1 MIQLKKGVYWVGAV
15 DWDIKNF
22 HGYITKRGSSYNA
35 YLIISDK
42 IALVDTVK
50 APFYE
55 TMVRHIKE
63 IVDPRKIDYI
73 ISNHAEPDHSGS
85 LIKFYKEEA
94 PQAEIIATK
103 RGQTIITKYYGD
115 VPITTTDD
123 MSEVKLGDKT
133 LSFVA
138 VPMAHWP
145 DSMVSYIPEDKILLS
160 NDAFGQHLASSE
172 RFNDEVNQKE
182 LWQEALAYYA
192 NILMP
197 LNRSVGRAIQSL
209 DGVPIDIIAPSH
221 GVIWRKDIGKILQK
235 YSGWVAGETKEKV
248 VIAYD
253 TMWKST
259 KEMAYAIAEGVAS
272 EGVECKVFNL
282 TENHRSGVMT
292 EIQEARAVL
301 IGSPTLNN
309 YMYPTVAG
317 FLAYMRGLK
326 PMNKFGAGF
335 GSFGWAGGAR
345 RFVEE
350 QMKLAGIELIE
361 SELDFSYKP
370 TEDEWKKSFD
380 YGVLVA
386 QKVKGN

>member
-1 MIQLKKGVYWVGAV
+1 MIQLKEGVYWVGAV
-15 DWDIKNF
+15 DWDIRNF
-22 HGYITKRGSSYNA
+22 HGYITNRGSTYNA
-35 YLIISDK
+35 YLIVSDK

-55 TMVRHIKE
+55 TMLRHIKE
-63 IVDPRKIDYI
+63 IVDPSKIDYI

-85 LIKFYKEEA
+85 LLKFYKEEA
-94 PQAEIIATK
+94 PQAEIVATK
-103 RGQTIITKYYGD
+103 RGKTIINKYYGD
-115 VPITTTDD
+115 LPITTTDE
-123 MSEVKLGDKT
+123 MPEVKLGGKT

-160 NDAFGQHLASSE
+160 NDAFGQHIASAE
-172 RFNDEVNQKE
+172 RFNDEVCQEE
-182 LWQEALAYYA
+182 LWEEAITYYA

-197 LNRSVGRAIQSL
+197 LNRSVGRALQAL

-221 GVIWRKDIGKILQK
+221 GVIWRKDLGKILKK
-235 YSGWVAGETKEKV
+235 YTNWVAGETKERV

-259 KEMAYAIAEGVAS
+259 QNMAYAIAEGVSS

-282 TENHRSGVMT
+282 TDNHRSDVMAA
-292 EIQEARAVL
+292 IQEARAVL

-309 YMYPTVAG
+309 HVYPTVAG

-350 QMKLAGIELIE
+350 QMKLAGIEIID
-361 SELDFSYKP
+361 SDLDVSYKP
-370 TEDEWKKSFD
+370 TEEEWKKSFD
-380 YGVLVA
+380 YGVMVA
-386 QKVKGN
+386 KKVKEN

>member
-1 MIQLKKGVYWVGAV
+1 MIQLKEGVYWVGAV
-15 DWDIKNF
+15 DWDVKNF
-22 HGYITKRGSSYNA
+22 HGYITHRGTTYNA
-35 YLIISDK
+35 YLIVSDK

-63 IVDPRKIDYI
+63 IVDPSKIDYI
-73 ISNHAEPDHSGS
+73 ISNHAEPDHSGA
-85 LIKFYKEEA
+85 LTKFYKEEA
-94 PQAEIIATK
+94 SQAEIIATK
-103 RGQTIITKYYGD
+103 RGEKIITKYYGD
-115 VPITTTDD
+115 LPITTIDD
-123 MSEVKLGDKT
+123 MPEVKLGGKT

-145 DSMVSYIPEDKILLS
+145 DSMVSYIPEDKLLLS
-160 NDAFGQHLASSE
+160 NDAFGQHLASCG
-172 RFNDEVNQKE
+172 RFNDEVDQQE
-182 LWQEALAYYA
+182 LWHEALAYYA

-197 LNRSVGRAIQSL
+197 LNRSVGRAIQAL
-209 DGVPIDIIAPSH
+209 DGVPIDMIAPSH
-221 GVIWRKDIGKILQK
+221 GVIWRKDLGDILAK
-235 YSGWVAGETKEKV
+235 YTSWVAGETKNKV

-272 EGVECKVFNL
+272 EGVNCKVYNL
-282 TENHRSGVMT
+282 TENHRSDVMT
-292 EIQEARAVL
+292 EVQEAKAVL
-301 IGSPTLNN
+301 VGSPTLNN
-309 YMYPTVAG
+309 HVYPTVAG

-326 PMNKFGAGF
+326 PMNKIGAGF

-345 RFVEE
+345 KFVEE

-361 SELDFSYKP
+361 SNLDVSYKP

-380 YGVLVA
+380 YGVMIA
-386 QKVKGN
+386 KKVKEN